1 MDGPS
6 APRPMSSMNSFE
18 LVPMLPVK
26 SLAPAVDY
34 YRRLGFT
41 VVLRRD
47 DWGWARLA
55 LGPVEIM
62 LDQSIHLHAGIPRTG
77 VLYLYP
83 PDLDG
88 FHRSVRDNGVPV
100 PDIGET
106 FYGMREFR
114 FEDPDGNRWWVGQE
128 PRAG

>member
-1 MDGPS
+1 
-6 APRPMSSMNSFE
+6 MNTFQ
-18 LVPMLPVK
+18 LVPMLPVQAL
-26 SLAPAVDY
+26 SRAVDFY
-34 YRRLGFT
+34 VRLGFT

-55 LGPVEIM
+55 LGEVEIM
-62 LDQSIHLHAGIPRTG
+62 LDQSIHLHAGIPRTQ

-83 PDLDG
+83 SDLDA
-88 FHRSVRDNGVPV
+88 FHDSVRRNGIAV

-128 PRAG
+128 AGSD